1 MKSKTTATFK
11 PLKLAAITVA
21 TMFAMNANAA
31 TIGPKVQS
39 ILDSGSLQGSVELV
53 VSFAGEGPLSQ
64 EQVLALENLG
74 VTGTTF
80 QKLPIAGVVADL
92 GQIQAITA
100 LPDVRS
106 VYLNHQMDYENAE
119 ETELTGVNRLR
130 NDRNL
135 RINGFPITGRGVGV
149 VVNDSG
155 IDGLHRDVEYPTRTI
170 QNVAAAINL
179 NGLSPLLP
187 ITYQE
192 NLATTD
198 QLGGHGT
205 HVAAT
210 VGGDGVMSGGLY
222 EGVAPGANLIG
233 YGSGAALF
241 LLDTLGGFD
250 YALANQTRYGIRV
263 ITNSFGS
270 TADTGSDF
278 DPNHPTNIATKA
290 LADRGVV
297 VVFSAGNSGSGA
309 GTITGNFK
317 KAPWVITV
325 AAGDAN
331 GNLAS
336 FSSRG
341 ERDRGGEV
349 SIHGET
355 FEWVDRPTV
364 TAPGVGVISARVQS
378 DPLGALSLTDD
389 AERIELGHLPYY
401 TAKSGTS
408 MAAPHVAGIVALMLE
423 VNPSLEWR
431 EVKDILQYTATN
443 MPGREDWEVGAGYV
457 NAYEAVKMAAS
468 FNIEPNGVNNL
479 QREFNASATIEVGSD
494 ETIPAYFSPVGEP
507 ERYSFNVGSDITL
520 VSASANVAENTL
532 AIVLTDPNG
541 NRYGSGVSLPVL
553 GQNIAATAP
562 GVAGEW
568 TLELRGVGGLSG
580 VALDPLNVT
589 NGYGV
594 PGDIDVRVVQER
606 AGAFAGLH
614 DVQSHPARGFIE
626 YAVQNRLVDGR
637 GESFDPDREL
647 RRIEL
652 ADFKVMGGGVRQ
664 IATSAAQYSDVDGF
678 AALIAEAT
686 TARGAALRDRSQ
698 FEPGVIVANSDR
710 FTPNGRVTKAELA
723 YTLIQSL
730 GLGSQVANFDG
741 DVVAYFNGEPVPV
754 TDAKDIPVELRGYV
768 QASIEA
774 GLLAVRFHVKQG
786 LLDLEPTITAT
797 FEPKQRITRADYAVA
812 ATRLHKAFY

>member
-1 MKSKTTATFK
+1 MKRTTSTS
-11 PLKLAAITVA
+11 LKLASVA
-21 TMFAMNANAA
+21 AA
-31 TIGPKVQS
+31 TLFALGAQATSIGPQVQS
-39 ILDSGSLQGSVELV
+39 ILDANQLDGTVELV
-53 VSFAGEGPLSQ
+53 VSFDGDGPLTRD
-64 EQVLALENLG
+64 QVLALENLG

-80 QKLPIAGVVADL
+80 SQLPIAGVVASL
-92 GQIQAITA
+92 PQIQAITA

-106 VYLNHQMDYENAE
+106 VYLNKQMTYENAE
-119 ETELTGVNRLR
+119 ETELTGVNRVRTDRDLR
-130 NDRNL
+130 V
-135 RINGFPITGRGVGV
+135 NGFPVTGRGVGV

-179 NGLSPLLP
+179 NSFSPLLP

-192 NLATTD
+192 NLVTTD

-250 YALANQTRYGIRV
+250 YALANQTRYDIRV

-270 TADTGSDF
+270 TGDTGTDF
-278 DPNHPTNIATKA
+278 DPNHPTNIATKK
-290 LADRGVV
+290 LADRGVI

-325 AAGDAN
+325 AAGDAQ

-341 ERDRGGEV
+341 ERGRGGDV
-349 SIHGET
+349 TINGET
-355 FEWVDRPTV
+355 FTWEDRPTV

-378 DPLGALSLTDD
+378 DPLGGLSATSD
-389 AERIELGHLPYY
+389 AERIEVGHLPYY

-431 EVKDILQYTATN
+431 EVKAILQHTATN
-443 MPGREDWEVGAGYV
+443 MPGRDDWEVGAGYV

-468 FNIEPNGVNNL
+468 LAVDPSGLNNL
-479 QREFNASATIEVGSD
+479 DRDFNASATIEVGAED
-494 ETIPAYFSPVGEP
+494 TITAFFSPVGEP
-507 ERYSFNVGSDITL
+507 ERYSFQVGSDITL
-520 VSASANVAENTL
+520 VSASANVAENTV

-568 TLELRGVGGLSG
+568 TLEIRGVGGLSG
-580 VALDPLNVT
+580 VALDPLGVT

-594 PGDIDVRVVQER
+594 PGDINVRVVQER
-606 AGAFAGLH
+606 AGDFSGL
-614 DVQSHPARGFIE
+614 DDIDQHPAQGFIE
-626 YAVQNRLVDGR
+626 YAVQNRLVDGL
-637 GESFDPDREL
+637 GNTFNPNREL

-652 ADFKVMGGGVRQ
+652 ADFQVMGGGIRQ
-664 IATSAAQYSDVDGF
+664 FLPSAARFTDVSGF
-678 AALIAEAT
+678 SALLAEAT
-686 TARGAALRDRSQ
+686 TARGAALKDRAQ
-698 FEPGVIVANSDR
+698 FEPGVIRASGSKFN
-710 FTPNGRVTKAELA
+710 PNGRVTKAELA
-723 YTLIQSL
+723 YTLIQSM
-730 GLGSQVANFDG
+730 GLGVQVADFDG
-741 DVVAYFNGEPVPV
+741 EVVAYFNGQAVPV
-754 TDAKDIPVELRGYV
+754 TDANLIPSELRGYV

-774 GLLAVRFHVKQG
+774 GVLPVRFHIQQG

-797 FEPKQRITRADYAVA
+797 FEPSKRMTRGDYAVA

>member
-1 MKSKTTATFK
+1 MLKSTTKTLFK
-11 PLKLAAITVA
+11 LGTVA
-21 TMFAMNANAA
+21 AATLFAMNVQAA
-31 TIGPKVQS
+31 TLGPK
-39 ILDSGSLQGSVELV
+39 LQQLIDDNHYEGQLEVI
-53 VSFAGEGPLSQ
+53 VSFHGDGPIAH
-64 EQVLALENLG
+64 EHILALEHLG

-80 QKLPIAGVVADL
+80 QALPMAGVVADL
-92 GQIQAITA
+92 SQIRAIKA
-100 LPDVRS
+100 LPEVRS
-106 VYLNHQMDYENAE
+106 IFFNERMEYENAE
-119 ETELTGVNRLR
+119 ETELTGVNRVR
-130 NDRNL
+130 TDRNL
-135 RINGFPITGRGVGV
+135 RVNGFPVTGRGVGV

-179 NGLSPLLP
+179 NGFSPLLP

-210 VGGDGVMSGGLY
+210 VAGDGVMSGGLY

-250 YALANQTRYGIRV
+250 YALANQTRYDIRI

-270 TADTGSDF
+270 TGDTGTDF
-278 DPNHPTNIATKA
+278 NPDHPTNIATKK
-290 LADRGVV
+290 LADRGVI

-325 AAGDAN
+325 AAGDVE

-341 ERDRGGEV
+341 ERGRGGDVTIE
-349 SIHGET
+349 GES
-355 FEWVDRPTV
+355 FSWVDRPTV

-378 DPLGALSLTDD
+378 DPLGALGLTSD
-389 AERIELGHLPYY
+389 AERIEVGHLPYY

-431 EVKDILQYTATN
+431 EVKAILEQTATN

-468 FNIEPNGVNNL
+468 FDTTPSGLNNL
-479 QREFNASATIEVGSD
+479 DRSFHASTQIEVGN
-494 ETIPAYFSPVGEP
+494 EQTIPANFSPVGEP
-507 ERYSFNVGSDITL
+507 ERYTFDVGSDITL
-520 VSASANVAENTL
+520 VSASANVSENTV

-562 GVAGEW
+562 GVAGQW
-568 TLELRGVGGLSG
+568 TVEVRGVGGLSG
-580 VALDPLNVT
+580 VALDPLGVT

-594 PGDIDVRVVQER
+594 PGTINVRVVQER
-606 AGAFAGLH
+606 AGEFVGLD
-614 DVQSHPARGFIE
+614 DVQGHVAQGFIE
-626 YAVQNRLVDGR
+626 YAVQNRLMDGR
-637 GESFDPDREL
+637 GNRFDPDREL
-647 RRIEL
+647 RRLEL
-652 ADFKVMGGGVRQ
+652 ADYQVMGGGVRQ
-664 IATSAAQYSDVDGF
+664 FTEATSSFSDVSGF
-678 AALIAEAT
+678 AAALAASST
-686 TARGAALRDRSQ
+686 QRGAALRDRAQ
-698 FEPGVIVANSDR
+698 VQPGVIQVSGDK
-710 FTPNGRVTKAELA
+710 FTPNARVTKAELA

-730 GLGSQVANFDG
+730 GLGDVVSAFEG
-741 DVVAYFNGEPVPV
+741 DVVAYYNGQAVPV
-754 TDAKDIPVELRGYV
+754 TDAHQIPAGLHGYV
-768 QASIEA
+768 QAAIEA
-774 GLLAVRFHVKQG
+774 GVLPVQFHIRQG
-786 LLDLEPTITAT
+786 VLDLEPTITAT
-797 FEPKQRITRADYAVA
+797 FAPSQRVTRADYAAA

>member
-1 MKSKTTATFK
+1 MKRTISTSF
-11 PLKLAAITVA
+11 KLASVA
-21 TMFAMNANAA
+21 AATLFAVSAHAT
-31 TIGPKVQS
+31 TIGPQLQS
-39 ILDSGSLQGSVELV
+39 ILDADQLTGTVELV
-53 VSFAGEGPLSQ
+53 VSFEGDGPLTRDQ
-64 EQVLALENLG
+64 MLALENLG

-80 QKLPIAGVVADL
+80 QQLPIAGVVASL
-92 GQIQAITA
+92 PQIHAITA

-106 VYLNHQMDYENAE
+106 VYLNQQMSYENAE
-119 ETELTGVNRLR
+119 ETELTGVNRVRTDRDLR
-130 NDRNL
+130 V
-135 RINGFPITGRGVGV
+135 NGFPVTGRGVGV

-179 NGLSPLLP
+179 NSFSPLLP

-192 NLATTD
+192 NLTTTD

-250 YALANQTRYGIRV
+250 YALANQTRYDIRV

-270 TADTGSDF
+270 TGDTGTDF
-278 DPNHPTNIATKA
+278 DPNHPTNIATKK
-290 LADRGVV
+290 LADRGVI

-325 AAGDAN
+325 AAGDAD

-341 ERDRGGEV
+341 ERNRGGDV
-349 SIHGET
+349 TIQGET
-355 FEWVDRPTV
+355 FRWDDRPTI

-378 DPLGALSLTDD
+378 DPLGGLGATSD
-389 AERIELGHLPYY
+389 AERIEVGHLPYY

-408 MAAPHVAGIVALMLE
+408 MAAPHAAGIVALMLE

-431 EVKDILQYTATN
+431 EVKAILQHTATN

-468 FNIEPNGVNNL
+468 LAVDPSGLNNL
-479 QREFNASATIEVGSD
+479 DRDFNASASIEVGNE
-494 ETIPAYFSPVGEP
+494 ETITAFFSPVGEP
-507 ERYSFNVGSDITL
+507 ERYSFNVDNDITL
-520 VSASANVAENTL
+520 VSASANVAENTV

-568 TLELRGVGGLSG
+568 TLEVRGVGGLSG
-580 VALDPLNVT
+580 VALDPLGVT

-594 PGDIDVRVVQER
+594 PGDINVRVVQER
-606 AGAFAGLH
+606 AGAFSGLNDIH
-614 DVQSHPARGFIE
+614 GHPAQGFIE
-626 YAVQNRLVDGR
+626 YAVQNRLVDSMGNN
-637 GESFDPDREL
+637 FNPDREL
-647 RRIEL
+647 RRLEL
-652 ADFKVMGGGVRQ
+652 ADFQVMGGGIRQ
-664 IATSAAQYSDVDGF
+664 FLPLSPRFSDVSGF
-678 AALIAEAT
+678 SALLAEAT
-686 TARGAALRDRSQ
+686 TARGAALKDRAQ
-698 FEPGVIVANSDR
+698 FEPGVILTQGDKFN
-710 FTPNGRVTKAELA
+710 PNGRVTKAELA
-723 YTLIQSL
+723 YTLVQSL
-730 GLGSQVANFDG
+730 GLGAEVAGFDG

-754 TDAKDIPVELRGYV
+754 TDAGQIPAALRGYV

-774 GLLAVRFHVKQG
+774 GLLPVRFHIQQG

-797 FEPKQRITRADYAVA
+797 FEPGKRTTRADYAVA

>member
-1 MKSKTTATFK
+1 MNK
-11 PLKLAAITVA
+11 PSFISIGKLAAVA
-21 TMFAMNANAA
+21 AATLFALNAEAA

-39 ILDSGSLQGSVELV
+39 ILDAGNLDGKVELV
-53 VSFAGEGPLSQ
+53 VSFHGDGPLTRD
-64 EQVLALENLG
+64 QVLALEQLG

-80 QKLPIAGVVADL
+80 KTLPMAGVVADL
-92 GQIQAITA
+92 SQIRSLVA
-100 LPDVRS
+100 LPEVRS
-106 VYLNHQMDYENAE
+106 IYINERMSYENSE
-119 ETELTGVNRLR
+119 ETELTGVKRVR
-130 NDRNL
+130 TDRNL
-135 RINGFPITGRGVGV
+135 RVNGFPVTGRGVGV

-179 NGLSPLLP
+179 NGISPLLP

-192 NLATTD
+192 NIATTD

-210 VGGDGVMSGGLY
+210 VAGDGVMSGGLY

-270 TADTGSDF
+270 TGDTGTAFNPD
-278 DPNHPTNIATKA
+278 HPTNIATKK
-290 LADRGVV
+290 LADRGVI

-325 AAGDAN
+325 AAGDSQ
-331 GNLAS
+331 GELAS

-349 SIHGET
+349 TIDGESYS
-355 FEWVDRPTV
+355 WSDRPTV

-378 DPLGALSLTDD
+378 DPLGGLGITGDS
-389 AERIELGHLPYY
+389 ERIALGHLPYY

-431 EVKDILQYTATN
+431 DVKAILQHTATN
-443 MPGREDWEVGAGYV
+443 MPGRAEWEVGAGYV

-468 FNIEPNGVNNL
+468 LQIDASGLNNL
-479 QREFNASATIEVGSD
+479 EREFNAEATIELGSE
-494 ETIPAYFSPVGEP
+494 ETVVVPFSPIGEP
-507 ERYSFNVGSDITL
+507 QRYFFSVEPDITL
-520 VSASANVAENTL
+520 VSASANVAENTV

-541 NRYGSGVSLPVL
+541 NRYGSGVALPVL

-562 GVAGEW
+562 GVAGTWSIEI
-568 TLELRGVGGLSG
+568 RGVGGLSG
-580 VALDPLNVT
+580 VALDPLGVT

-594 PGDIDVRVVQER
+594 PGDVAVRIVQER
-606 AGAFAGLH
+606 TGEISGID
-614 DVQSHPARGFIE
+614 DVLGHTAQGFIE
-626 YAVQNRLVDGR
+626 YAVQNRLVDSRANGY
-637 GESFDPDREL
+637 EPNREL
-647 RRIEL
+647 RRSEL
-652 ADFKVMGGGVRQ
+652 ADFQMMGGGIRQ
-664 IATSAAQYSDVDGF
+664 FAANSSSFSDVSGWQ
-678 AALIAEAT
+678 ALIAESV
-686 TARGAALRDRSQ
+686 TARGAALKDRAQ
-698 FEPGVIVANSDR
+698 VQAGVIQVNGDR
-710 FTPNGRVTKAELA
+710 FNPNGRVTKSELA
-723 YTLIQSL
+723 YTLVQSL
-730 GLGSQVANFDG
+730 GLGEFAADYSG
-741 DVVAYFNGEPVPV
+741 DVVAYFNGQAVPV
-754 TDAKDIPVELRGYV
+754 TDANQIPAGLRGYV
-768 QASIEA
+768 QMAIDA
-774 GLLAVRFHVKQG
+774 GILGVQFHIQQG
-786 LLDLEPTITAT
+786 FLDLEPKITAT
-797 FEPKQRITRADYAVA
+797 FSPAQRMTRSDYAVA
-812 ATRLHKAFY
+812 VTRLHKAYY

>member
-1 MKSKTTATFK
+1 MKSKKTFISF
-11 PLKLAAITVA
+11 KLASVAAA
-21 TMFAMNANAA
+21 TMFAMGAHAS

-39 ILDSGSLQGSVELV
+39 ILDSGELQGSVELV
-53 VSFAGEGPLSQ
+53 VSFQGDGPLTPA
-64 EQVLALENLG
+64 QVLALTNLG

-92 GQIQAITA
+92 GQIHAITA
-100 LPDVRS
+100 LPEVRS
-106 VYLNHQMDYENAE
+106 VYLNDAMDYENAE
-119 ETELTGVNRLR
+119 ETEITGVNRVR
-130 NDRNL
+130 TDRNL

-270 TADTGSDF
+270 TADAGSEF
-278 DPNHPTNIATKA
+278 QPNHPTNIATKA
-290 LADRGVV
+290 LADRGVIT
-297 VVFSAGNSGSGA
+297 VFSAGNSGSGA
-309 GTITGNFK
+309 STITGNFK
-317 KAPWVITV
+317 KAPWVVTV
-325 AAGDAN
+325 AAGDSQ
-331 GNLAS
+331 GNLAP

-341 ERDRGGEV
+341 ERNKGGEV
-349 SIHGET
+349 IINGER
-355 FEWVDRPTV
+355 FDWVDQPTV

-378 DPLGALSLTDD
+378 DPLGGLGATSD

-423 VNPSLEWR
+423 ANPSLEWR

-468 FNIEPNGVNNL
+468 FEQNASGLNNL
-479 QREFNASATIEVGSD
+479 DREFNASATIEIGKE
-494 ETIPAYFSPVGEP
+494 ETINAFFSPVGEP

-520 VSASANVAENTL
+520 VSASANVSENTL

-541 NRYGSGVSLPVL
+541 VRYGSGVSLPVL

-562 GVAGEW
+562 AVAGEW

-580 VALDPLNVT
+580 VALDPLGVT

-594 PGDIDVRVVQER
+594 PGDLNVRVVQER
-606 AGAFAGLH
+606 AGEFSGLN
-614 DVQSHPARGFIE
+614 DIASHPARGFIE

-637 GESFDPDREL
+637 GSNFDPNREL

-652 ADFKVMGGGVRQ
+652 ADFQVMGGGVRQ
-664 IATSAAQYSDVDGF
+664 LAPATERFTDVNGF
-678 AALIAEAT
+678 AALLAEAT
-686 TARGAALRDRSQ
+686 TARGAALRDRAQ
-698 FEPGVIVANSDR
+698 FEPGVVIANSDK
-710 FTPNGRVTKAELA
+710 FAPNGRVTKAELA
-723 YTLIQSL
+723 YTLVQSL
-730 GLGSQVANFDG
+730 GLGREVANFDG
-741 DVVAYFNGEPVPV
+741 EVVAYFDGNAVPV
-754 TDAKDIPVELRGYV
+754 TDAGDIPAGLRGYV
-768 QASIEA
+768 QAAIDT
-774 GLLAVRFHVKQG
+774 GLLSVRFHLQQG
-786 LLDLEPTITAT
+786 VLDLEPTITAT
-797 FEPKQRITRADYAVA
+797 FEPKQRVQRADYAVA
-812 ATRLHKAFY
+812 ITRLHKAFY